1 VFPNLFIIGAM
12 KAGTSSLH
20 EYLHQHPEI
29 YMSRFKE
36 PQYFAPHTT
45 REGVAWGQGNP
56 YPEPGID
63 WYLRLFKDAG
73 DVKYAGESSVS
84 YSALPSKSGCAE
96 RLYDFNRDAR
106 IIYLMRDP
114 IERTISHYWHRV
126 ASGYEGR
133 DMLTAIRQTQGFLD
147 YSNYAMQLRPYLE
160 MFGRAQ
166 VFALTTEE
174 LRDAPQQTLRRVFAW
189 LGVDTEVSIETDIK
203 HNVGPRKLR
212 QTRRGAIFI
221 YRALRHRHGQSVV
234 RRVPR
239 AALHLLEKIV
249 YREVT
254 RDEAGFGPT
263 ISYLVPI
270 VEVQVQELSV
280 LLHREFPEWTTV
292 YQAIN
297 ERASHSREPVSCAGR
312 LRVAT
317 ASEAAPNSRSCSI
330 VDRTR

>member
-1 VFPNLFIIGAM
+1 MCGKRKVFPNLFIIGAM

-20 EYLHQHPEI
+20 EYIHQHPEI

-45 REGVAWGQGNP
+45 REGVAWGQGNS

-106 IIYLMRDP
+106 IVYLMRDP

-126 ASGYEGR
+126 AAGYEDR
-133 DMLTAIRQTQGFLD
+133 DMLTAIRRTQGFLD
-147 YSNYAMQLRPYLE
+147 YSNYAMQLRPYLGI
-160 MFGRAQ
+160 FGREQ

-174 LRDAPQQTLRRVFAW
+174 LRDAPQKAFRRLFAW
-189 LGVDTEVSIETDIK
+189 LGVDTEVSIETDIR
-203 HNVGPRKLR
+203 HNVGPKKLR
-212 QTRRGAIFI
+212 QTRRGAVFI
-221 YRALRHRHGQSVV
+221 NRVLKHRRWRSVV
-234 RRVPR
+234 HRIPKT
-239 AALHLLEKIV
+239 ALHLLETLI

-254 RDEAGFGPT
+254 RDEAGVEST
-263 ISYLVPI
+263 ITYLGPI
-270 VEVQVQELSV
+270 VEVQVRELS
-280 LLHREFPEWTTV
+280 LLLRREFPEWTTV
-292 YQAIN
+292 YRKAD
-297 ERASHSREPVSCAGR
+297 ERVPRSLEPVSEAGKVC
-312 LRVAT
+312 VAS
-317 ASEAAPNSRSCSI
+317 ASEFAPN
-330 VDRTR
+330 